1 MPRLFRILFLIPFLF
16 LPAIAHADPVPA
28 LTITGGT
35 IMGGRGTLPCGLIV
49 GQGIC
54 VMLTG
59 VDPTTGNTFNFV
71 AASEGGF
78 VGTPFFSSPG
88 QTVTFLG
95 GIAGSTDFGAA
106 ALHVTFSGSGGP
118 IPIGDQP
125 TLDLPGF
132 GTATIEGTFYATK
145 SDAIN
150 GQNPIF
156 TIPFQ
161 TLSGPVLLHFISG
174 GPTDPRYDLH
184 DATLTVQA
192 VPEPASV
199 ILLLTSVAGLGVF
212 RRRKKQ

>member
-1 MPRLFRILFLIPFLF
+1 MPRFLRILFLIPFLF
-16 LPAIAHADPVPA
+16 LPAIAQADPVPA

-35 IMGGRGTLPCGLIV
+35 ITGGRGLLPCGLIV

-54 VMLTG
+54 VNLTG
-59 VDPTTGNTFNFV
+59 VDPLTGNVFNFV

-78 VGTPFFSSPG
+78 VGTPFLSSPG
-88 QTVTFLG
+88 QTVTFIG
-95 GIAGSTDFGAA
+95 GIEGSTDFGAA

-118 IPIGDQP
+118 IPDGLQP
-125 TLDLPGF
+125 PFDLLGF
-132 GTATIEGTFYATK
+132 GTATIEGMFFASK

-161 TLSGPVLLHFISG
+161 TLSGPVVLHFISTG
-174 GPTDPRYDLH
+174 IEDRFDLH
-184 DATLTVQA
+184 DATLTVEP

-199 ILLLTSVAGLGVF
+199 LLLLSSVAGLGLL
-212 RRRKKQ
+212 RKRKKH